1 MRDYGIDL
9 VEQLDHMTWRR
20 FWTLLNGLSATGAV
34 AIRIRREN
42 QTDTATGTGEEAAN
56 AFFASIVS
64 AR

>member
-9 VEQLDHMTWRR
+9 VEQLDNMTWRR
-20 FWTLLNGLSATGAV
+20 FWALLNGLSATGAV

-42 QTDTATGTGEEAAN
+42 ETDTDTGTGEEAAN
-56 AFFASIVS
+56 AFFASVVS